1 MKNSI
6 NKPMPDQTI
15 GISKMVKAAKAQKQM
30 KKNMNMAEAM
40 MMANSM
46 SMRPLSHNIILK
58 KK

>member
-40 MMANSM
+40 AMANSM